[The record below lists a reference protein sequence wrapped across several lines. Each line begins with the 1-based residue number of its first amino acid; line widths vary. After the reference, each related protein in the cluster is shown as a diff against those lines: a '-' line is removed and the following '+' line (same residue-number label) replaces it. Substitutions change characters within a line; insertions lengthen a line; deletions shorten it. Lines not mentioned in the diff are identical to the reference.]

1 MPRPAPS
8 QLIVMLTPSPFSR
21 AENGAGGD
29 ALAEEL
35 VHDGRAGLD
44 LLALGV
50 FERFTFVVHEE
61 RHVAVSAVSPQG
73 QFCPGRGGR

>member
-1 MPRPAPS
+1 MPYLSVSVAGANILGHVGAAGISKPVDCDVDAIAFLER
-8 QLIVMLTPSPFSR
+8 
-21 AENGAGGD
+21 NGAGGD

-50 FERFTFVVHEE
+50 FERFT
-61 RHVAVSAVSPQG
+61 P
-73 QFCPGRGGR
+73 